1 MQLCKLSKLFRICRH
16 RRKVIMQQQ
25 GWELFAHD
33 ADIGVR
39 GSGRTVAEAFE
50 QTALAL
56 TGVITEKRVLTT
68 KGPFTVHCQAPD
80 YCILLADWLNA
91 LIYEMAVRHML
102 FARFDVAISDHV
114 LDASIWGEPL
124 EAARHQPSVEI
135 KGATYTGISVER
147 QKDLWVASCIVD
159 V

>member
-1 MQLCKLSKLFRICRH
+1 
-16 RRKVIMQQQ
+16 MQQQ

-33 ADIGVR
+33 ADIGIR
-39 GSGRTVAEAFE
+39 GCGHTVAQAFE
-50 QTALAL
+50 QAALAL
-56 TGVITEKRVLTT
+56 TGVITGNPVRTT
-68 KGPFTVHCQAPD
+68 IGPFTVHCQAPD

-102 FARFDVAISDHV
+102 FARFDIAISDHV
-114 LDASIWGEPL
+114 LDASIWGEHI
-124 EAARHQPSVEI
+124 EVSRHQPSVEI

-147 QKDLWVASCIVD
+147 ENELWVASCIVD